1 MDQLAFQQQLR
12 QGAFY
17 RRDLRLK
24 QPGCHLHQLFPRQVG
39 MPLLPGPLQGIF
51 QPGPEPVGGVRLH
64 PAVAGDGVCGLKA
77 DPLHIVDEPIGV
89 LLDLCQAELPINLI

>member
-1 MDQLAFQQQLR
+1 MAFLAS
-12 QGAFY
+12 
-17 RRDLRLK
+17 
-24 QPGCHLHQLFPRQVG
+24 
-39 MPLLPGPLQGIF
+39 PLQGIF
-51 QPGPEPVGGVRLH
+51 QPGPKPVGGVRLH

>member
-12 QGAFY
+12 QGALH
-17 RRDLRLK
+17 RRDVRLK
-24 QPGCHLHQLFPRQVG
+24 QSGRHLHQLFPGQVG
-39 MPLLPGPLQGIF
+39 MPLLTGPLQGVF
-51 QPGPEPVGGVRLH
+51 QACPKPVGGVRLH